1 MYYRA
6 DLILGEA
13 FYMFIFWS
21 FISQILNFL
30 YWLVFRLNPTQFT
43 RTPITVCGT
52 LLACQV
58 YQALAWWPLKRDE
71 INGRNIIRTA
81 KGCRLRYLGLIL
93 HSLLNYFGSLITGRW
108 IGGSRLIGGRW
119 RFNFNLFRGTFWS
132 FFLFCIPSLGF
143 RTVWRIMEISER
155 VIRLGLRPRR
165 ITPLSMEWKQIAWP
179 ISGTSA
185 KYEGF
190 GAMKTLGWHT
200 RVALD
205 LGGSVHLL

>member
-1 MYYRA
+1 MNYHA

-13 FYMFIFWS
+13 FYTFIFWS

-30 YWLVFRLNPTQFT
+30 YWLVFCLNPKQFT

-58 YQALAWWPLKRDE
+58 YQALAWWPLNRDE
-71 INGRNIIRTA
+71 INGRNLVRTA

-108 IGGSRLIGGRW
+108 IGGSHLIGDRW

-143 RTVWRIMEISER
+143 RTIWRIMEISGR
-155 VIRLGLRPRR
+155 VIHLGLRPLR
-165 ITPLSMEWKQIAWP
+165 ITPSSISIILHKILSLI
-179 ISGTSA
+179 
-185 KYEGF
+185 
-190 GAMKTLGWHT
+190 H
-200 RVALD
+200 
-205 LGGSVHLL
+205 

>member
-21 FISQILNFL
+21 FIPQILNFL
-30 YWLVFRLNPTQFT
+30 YWLAFRLNPTQFT

-58 YQALAWWPLKRDE
+58 YQALAWWPLNRDE
-71 INGRNIIRTA
+71 INGRNLVRTA

-108 IGGSRLIGGRW
+108 IGGSHLIGGRW
-119 RFNFNLFRGTFWS
+119 RFNFNYSGALFDLS
-132 FFLFCIPSLGF
+132 FYFVF
-143 RTVWRIMEISER
+143 
-155 VIRLGLRPRR
+155 
-165 ITPLSMEWKQIAWP
+165 PLSAFVP
-179 ISGTSA
+179 
-185 KYEGF
+185 YEELWRSQSVLSDN
-190 GAMKTLGWHT
+190 TL
-200 RVALD
+200 LD
-205 LGGSVHLL
+205 LRNSS